1 MQSIRQVVA
10 AHISLF
16 NIVPCGGTT
25 DITEITM
32 FLKNVLMQGY
42 VSQKNDNVRN
52 TVLHTGFMTR
62 TCICIAT

>member
-25 DITEITM
+25 GITEITM
-32 FLKNVLMQGY
+32 FLKDVLMQGY
-42 VSQKNDNVRN
+42 VSQKNINRN

-62 TCICIAT
+62 KCICIAT